1 MCRRDTG
8 MQKDL
13 DTKERNTGR
22 RESRLGMSFILTFS
36 KGSSSHKAAFQQQ
49 NQPKVNILAS
59 EECAQCHDGSQT
71 HPYIEYAEWY
81 SFIVD
86 MRFDSERQHES
97 TFSRADAQAPAGA
110 TIPVASL
117 VPFTE
122 LPSSFDYSGF
132 LSSMNPPSGPM
143 TDELNTEANSLT
155 PAHPFHNPDITRSS
169 TSLPA
174 ANSQEDPCGV
184 AVRDSSEDS
193 AIFSPAPLP
202 SRRLSALRLTFIL
215 NWLTLAIPK
224 TKFHSATYILT

>member
-1 MCRRDTG
+1 

-22 RESRLGMSFILTFS
+22 RESRLGMSIILTFS

-71 HPYIEYAEWY
+71 HPYIE
-81 SFIVD
+81 
-86 MRFDSERQHES
+86 
-97 TFSRADAQAPAGA
+97 ADAQAPAGA

-215 NWLTLAIPK
+215 N
-224 TKFHSATYILT
+224 